1 MNNKI
6 TLNQLAERI
15 AKTTGSN
22 EQTAKAFVQD
32 LTEIIAEALAKG
44 KSVTIKG
51 FGTFSVSD
59 EGESP
64 VIWRPDENLAENVNQ
79 PFAAFEPVE
88 LEDEVTE
95 EILEGKQT
103 AEPDAPTTQEPVET
117 EKTTEDEP
125 QPEEQPAE
133 ERPDT
138 AHTEETTAETS
149 APEQTEAEEQPQEET
164 DDEPQQP
171 ADEPDYEPEY
181 DEPARKRSIN
191 PWLTLTIGLLAG
203 FIIGYFS
210 ATYINNCIYE
220 ATEGETTP
228 TDSIADQ
235 TATDITVADSVV
247 ATTADTVPES
257 AEPAETTPAVVTD
270 TVTPRRYLTTM
281 SRKYYGDYRFW
292 VYIYLENRD
301 IITDPNRIKPGT
313 AVVIPP
319 AEKYGI
325 DPDDPE
331 SVAKA
336 NEKIQS
342 ILANLDK

>member
-15 AKTTGSN
+15 AKATGSN
-22 EQTAKAFVQD
+22 EKTAKAFVQD
-32 LTEIIAEALAKG
+32 LTEIITEALAKG
-44 KSVTIKG
+44 RSVTIKRL
-51 FGTFSVSD
+51 GTFSVSD
-59 EGESP
+59 EGESS

-125 QPEEQPAE
+125 QPEERPAE
-133 ERPDT
+133 EQPDT
-138 AHTEETTAETS
+138 EPIAESTEETS
-149 APEQTEAEEQPQEET
+149 APEQAEAEEQPQEET
-164 DDEPQQP
+164 DDEPQQD
-171 ADEPDYEPEY
+171 DEPTYERED

-220 ATEGETTP
+220 ATEGEITP